1 MKCWEKNNSDKLL
14 YSSNILCY
22 MLGIFNEI
30 FFQSKTVYAF
40 TEKTKLADLQV
51 SILSQM
57 FYHTEL
63 RH

>member
-1 MKCWEKNNSDKLL
+1 
-14 YSSNILCY
+14 

-40 TEKTKLADLQV
+40 REKTKLADLQV

-57 FYHTEL
+57 FYHITEL